1 MRRFSIASI
10 VVGFAAALSFAA
22 VAQPS
27 TKGKT
32 GAPLQPGLLALA
44 QPRIAEL
51 RDAGITQIVGRA
63 ASRNNVQMLT
73 RYGPAY
79 FRWPRGTPPRAFE
92 LYLNADGGNAAF
104 ADGYVEQDKAAWAAM
119 LDAVFAQALKEAAQ
133 VRANATRIKP

>member
-1 MRRFSIASI
+1 MRAIRRRVAL
-10 VVGFAAALSFAA
+10 FALAALVPFAA

-79 FRWPRGTPPRAFE
+79 FRWPRWRDCETGPGGDARSLSRA
-92 LYLNADGGNAAF
+92 AA
-104 ADGYVEQDKAAWAAM
+104 
-119 LDAVFAQALKEAAQ
+119 
-133 VRANATRIKP
+133 TI